1 MRDRCETDPARTEL
15 RQGIPY
21 RCHGAC
27 STKPFRPV
35 QGSVTT
41 RRIGKTRRFP
51 TARDGDA
58 TWLLYSCALL
68 LTTVP

>member
-1 MRDRCETDPARTEL
+1 MPWRLLYQAVQAR
-15 RQGIPY
+15 
-21 RCHGAC
+21 A
-27 STKPFRPV
+27 K
-35 QGSVTT
+35 GSVTT
-41 RRIGKTRRFP
+41 RHIGKTRRFP